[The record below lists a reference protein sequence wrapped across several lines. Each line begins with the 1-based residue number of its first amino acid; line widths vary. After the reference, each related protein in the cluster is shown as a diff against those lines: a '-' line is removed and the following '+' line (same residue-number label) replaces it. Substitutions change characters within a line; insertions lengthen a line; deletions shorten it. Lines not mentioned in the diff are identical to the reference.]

1 MLIEIQILSFLA
13 NLILL
18 ESKDL
23 DDILGM
29 DWLTKFKGVIDCA
42 NRIVTLTNEKVEA
55 VVYKSPVSLKQG
67 ISLNQIEVEN
77 PVATEE
83 KSSRKLEDI
92 PIVCKYPEVFPKDL
106 TTMPTKRE
114 IEFRIDLAP
123 GTAPIY
129 KRPYRMAANELAEVK
144 KQVDEH

>member
-1 MLIEIQILSFLA
+1 
-13 NLILL
+13 
-18 ESKDL
+18 
-23 DDILGM
+23 M

-42 NRIVTLTNEKVEA
+42 NRMVTLTNEKGET
-55 VVYKSPVSLKQG
+55 VVYKSPIALKQR

-77 PVATEE
+77 PVVTEE

-92 PIVCKYPEVFPKDL
+92 PIVCEYPEVFLEDF
-106 TTMPTKRE
+106 TTMPPKRE

-144 KQVDEH
+144 KQEPDEQSVHGISG